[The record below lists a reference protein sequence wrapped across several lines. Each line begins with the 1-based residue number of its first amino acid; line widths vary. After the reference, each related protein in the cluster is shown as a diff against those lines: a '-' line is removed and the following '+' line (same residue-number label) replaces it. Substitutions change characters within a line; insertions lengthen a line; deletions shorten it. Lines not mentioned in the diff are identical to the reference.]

1 MFGLEV
7 FRVQG
12 DIVKLEGRRVEGDRR
27 GLFNYIKTDGLL
39 ASYYCY

>member
-12 DIVKLEGRRVEGDRR
+12 DIVKLERRRVEGDCR

-39 ASYYCY
+39 AFYCGR